1 MNLPDD
7 LPYLLCRAP
16 TDPDSTTS
24 FSLRDD
30 VTCLGRL
37 EPHEVEPPGA
47 GYMQLLFPSV
57 STRHARI
64 IRTDQG
70 YVLYNWQGRHGIGLY
85 ERELHLG
92 ESYLLAHCD
101 VFRIPNREQHF
112 QLQFLASTKQ
122 TQVAPLHV
130 ERQMHRVYV
139 FGELVP
145 FTSLEYQL
153 IAYVQRH
160 SGQVCSY
167 DALIDALWAEEVHH
181 ARKGNL
187 EVLLTQV
194 RRKLRDASGGFTF
207 LETVRGEGVRLVV

>member
-1 MNLPDD
+1 MSLPDNLPR
-7 LPYLLCRAP
+7 LLCRAP
-16 TDPDSTTS
+16 ADSDNTTS
-24 FSLRDD
+24 FTLRQD

-37 EPHEVEPPGA
+37 EPHEVEPPDA
-47 GYMQLLFPSV
+47 GYIALLFPSV
-57 STRHARI
+57 SARHARI
-64 IRTDQG
+64 IRTEHG
-70 YVLYNWQGRHGIGLY
+70 YTLCNWQGRHGIGLY
-85 ERELHLG
+85 ERELHPG
-92 ESYLLAHCD
+92 ESHLLTHCD

-112 QLQFLASTKQ
+112 RLQFLVSAKQ

-139 FGELVP
+139 FGDLVP

-153 IAYVQRH
+153 IAYLQRH
-160 SGQVCSY
+160 SDQVCSY
-167 DALIDALWAEEVHH
+167 DSLIDTLWGEQVHH